1 MVTAA
6 QHVPVLLQE
15 SIAALAIGAD
25 GSYLDATFGRG
36 GHSRA
41 MLAKLSAQG
50 RVIAFD
56 RDPTAIAAAQSFRTD
71 PRFTIIHTPFSQL
84 GEVLAEQ
91 QLLGQLD
98 GILFDLG
105 VSSPQLDDAERGFS
119 FMREGP
125 LDMRMDTS
133 RGPTAADFL
142 NSASADEIA
151 FVLREYGEERFAWR
165 IAQAIVAKR
174 TEQPLQTTRQLAEL
188 IRQAVPFQDKHKHP
202 ATRSFQGIRMH
213 INGELEEIEQALA
226 AAVTGLKPGGRLVVI
241 SFHSLEDR
249 LVKRFMRS
257 KSQAKAVPRGLPLRE
272 DQIQRSETLKLVG
285 KAIMPS
291 AAEIQA
297 NPRCRSS
304 VLRVAERLAY
314 ET

>member
-15 SIAALAIGAD
+15 SIAALAMGAD

-50 RVIAFD
+50 RIIAFD
-56 RDPTAIAAAQSFRTD
+56 RDPTAIAAAQSLRTD

-202 ATRSFQGIRMH
+202 ATRSFQGIRIH
-213 INGELEEIEQALA
+213 INGELEEIEQALE
-226 AAVTGLKPGGRLVVI
+226 AAVSGLKPGGRLAVI

-291 AAEIQA
+291 AVEIQA

>member
-1 MVTAA
+1 
-6 QHVPVLLQE
+6 
-15 SIAALAIGAD
+15 
-25 GSYLDATFGRG
+25 
-36 GHSRA
+36 
-41 MLAKLSAQG
+41 
-50 RVIAFD
+50 
-56 RDPTAIAAAQSFRTD
+56 
-71 PRFTIIHTPFSQL
+71 
-84 GEVLAEQ
+84 
-91 QLLGQLD
+91 
-98 GILFDLG
+98 
-105 VSSPQLDDAERGFS
+105 
-119 FMREGP
+119 
-125 LDMRMDTS
+125 MRMDTS

-202 ATRSFQGIRMH
+202 ATRSFQGIRIH
-213 INGELEEIEQALA
+213 INGELEEIEQALE
-226 AAVTGLKPGGRLVVI
+226 AAVTGLKPGGRLAVI

-291 AAEIQA
+291 AIEIQA